1 MGFMDQFKDAM
12 SAGAPSQ
19 QDMEYMQR
27 INRLATDFVEHPAT
41 ITSLEATGKTDM
53 GGGTGYQVTVEVQP
67 EGAAPYGASF
77 FQYMHEASMGSWA
90 SEGAAVKVHVD
101 PADPSN
107 MILWGGQT

>member
-12 SAGAPSQ
+12 GGPSE

-27 INRLATDFVEHPAT
+27 VNKLAADFVEHPAT
-41 ITSLEATGKTDM
+41 ITSLESTGKTDM
-53 GGGTGYQVTVEVQP
+53 GGGTGYEVTVEVQP
-67 EGAAPYGASF
+67 EGGSPYTASF

-101 PADPSN
+101 PADPN
-107 MILWGGQT
+107 HMILWGGR